1 MSVTTA
7 GTPSARASASVS
19 ITSPTGSGS
28 RATVATPSPS
38 ASSTATTDTP
48 AAPEA
53 WQAPRERGDFG
64 DAVWFALSVGHT
76 GRAEARWL
84 LPKICEA
91 GGITRDAI
99 GAIRVR
105 QDETFVQIATAS
117 AGRFGPE
124 VELEPGLSMRR
135 LSGEP
140 NLERPEQGAERGRP
154 FRGGPKP
161 AGRPAAGKPARARR
175 SAGMDEQDGFAD
187 RGTSGARTAEAG
199 GRKPKPAGK
208 TASAPWD
215 GAPREPRAPRT
226 GNAPGKAPAG
236 APRAKFKPKGAAGS
250 HKPAKPGKR

>member
-1 MSVTTA
+1 MEFTVEL
-7 GTPSARASASVS
+7 RYQ
-19 ITSPTGSGS
+19 SGS
-28 RATVATPSPS
+28 STVM
-38 ASSTATTDTP
+38 STEADTADEALRNVRDERRP
-48 AAPEA
+48 LVGIHITAPGLNGED
-53 WQAPRERGDFG
+53 APREPRDFG
-64 DAVWFALSVGHT
+64 DSVWFSLSVGYS

-135 LSGEP
+135 LPGEP

-175 SAGMDEQDGFAD
+175 ST
-187 RGTSGARTAEAG
+187 R
-199 GRKPKPAGK
+199 
-208 TASAPWD
+208 
-215 GAPREPRAPRT
+215 
-226 GNAPGKAPAG
+226 
-236 APRAKFKPKGAAGS
+236 
-250 HKPAKPGKR
+250 